1 MKRAIPAER
10 LEGLPSLQLGLSVP
24 EAESRLRR
32 HGPNQIIPPTGHG
45 WATTLRDTLR
55 DPMLWFLLVTSMLF
69 WTVGQRTEA
78 LGLLLA
84 LIPLLGMDAWL
95 HRRTQASLQGL
106 SGQLAVQARVLREGR
121 EWVLAVEAIVPGDLV
136 IIRPGESIPAD
147 GLLLRCEGLQVDE
160 STLTGEA
167 YAVRKQALAALP
179 VAGAG
184 TAVDDGHWALAGTRV
199 LSGSAVLC
207 VIFTA
212 ADTLYGEIV
221 RSAVAGAH
229 PLTPLQRAVA
239 RLVKVLVGVAGVIC
253 LALAWLRW
261 QQGHGLLDALLSAL
275 TLAVAAFPEEF
286 PVVLAFF
293 LGAGVYRLA
302 RRRALVR
309 RAVVVENI
317 GRVTCICSDKT
328 GTITEGRLQL
338 THLAPAP
345 GLVEEQLLATAAAA
359 AREDSGD
366 PVDEAI
372 LALAAS
378 APAPAPA
385 PAAAVASIPSGSR
398 YAMAASAAP
407 LRACFPFTEDRRR
420 ETVVRAQ
427 ADGLLVAVKGAPE
440 VVLALCD
447 LSEEQRRHWMSQVD
461 AYAHEG
467 HKLIACA
474 HRQLALAQWSGE
486 EPDGGLEFAGL
497 LAFEDP
503 VRAGVAEAVQRCR
516 EAGIH
521 VIMVTGDH
529 ARTAAAI
536 AREIGLG
543 SGAPRV
549 ITGDEL
555 ALRAASGAPLSP
567 RDFDVVARALPAQKL
582 ALVRGLQAG
591 GEIVAVTGDG
601 VNDVPALQAADVGIA
616 MGVRGSQSAR
626 EVAAVV
632 LMDDNFRSIAG
643 AVAEGRQ
650 LFTNLQLSFLY
661 LLMIHLPLVATAAL
675 VPMLG
680 YPLLYL
686 PIHIVWLE
694 LIIHPTALLVFQN
707 LQARGPLGPPPA
719 KDERTRFFDNRQ
731 WTAIIAVGG
740 FVTLLVLGTYVRSLG
755 ADHAVEHAR
764 TMALLALVMAGAGIT
779 AALSRLRGMAAQ
791 AMVLLPPLLSA
802 LAVQSAW
809 LSNVLHLHPLHWDD
823 WLYALG
829 GGLVA
834 MGLAWAG
841 AWWPGA
847 GRSLRPSR

>member
-1 MKRAIPAER
+1 MKRAIPEDR
-10 LEGLPSLQLGLSVP
+10 LEGIVPLQGGLGEP
-24 EAESRLRR
+24 DAQARLRR
-32 HGPNQIIPPTGHG
+32 YGPNQIIPRTTHG

-55 DPMLWFLLVTSMLF
+55 DPMLWFLMVTSSLF
-69 WTVGQRTEA
+69 WMVGQRVEA
-78 LGLLLA
+78 LGLILA

-106 SGQLAVQARVLREGR
+106 SGRLAVQARVLRDGAEQMR
-121 EWVLAVEAIVPGDLV
+121 PLEELVPGDLV
-136 IIRPGESIPAD
+136 LVRAGESLPAD
-147 GLLLRCEGLQVDE
+147 GLIVRCDGLQVDE

-179 VAGAG
+179 TPGAN
-184 TAVDDGHWALAGTRV
+184 AIAEDHHWALAGTRV
-199 LSGSAVLC
+199 LAGSAALRI
-207 VIFTA
+207 IFTG
-212 ADTLYGEIV
+212 ADTFYGEIV

-239 RLVKVLVGVAGVIC
+239 QLVQALVAVAGVIC

-293 LGAGVYRLA
+293 LGSGVYRLA

-328 GTITEGRLQL
+328 GTITEGRLSL
-338 THLAPAP
+338 THLVPAPAFT
-345 GLVEEQLLATAAAA
+345 EAMLLESAAAA
-359 AREDSGD
+359 ARSDSGD

-372 LALAAS
+372 LAV
-378 APAPAPA
+378 A
-385 PAAAVASIPSGSR
+385 PAAI
-398 YAMAASAAP
+398 AAP
-407 LRACFPFTEDRRR
+407 LHACFPFTEERRR
-420 ETVVRAQ
+420 ETTVREQ
-427 ADGLLVAVKGAPE
+427 AGGLLVAVKGAPE
-440 VVLALCD
+440 VVLALCSLD
-447 LSEEQRRHWMSQVD
+447 EPAWRDWMGRVD
-461 AYAHEG
+461 AYAREG

-474 HRQLALAQWSGE
+474 RRVLDPAQWSGG
-486 EPDGGLEFAGL
+486 EPDRGFEFAGL

-503 VRAGVAEAVQRCR
+503 VREGVAEAVQGCR
-516 EAGIH
+516 DAGIH

-529 ARTAAAI
+529 AHTAAAI

-543 SGAPRV
+543 ASSPRV

-555 ALRAASGAPLSP
+555 ALRAESGTPLSP

-582 ALVRGLQAG
+582 ALVRGLQAA

-680 YPLLYL
+680 YQLLYL

-731 WTAIIAVGG
+731 WTGIIAVGG

-755 ADHAVEHAR
+755 ADYAVEHAR

-779 AALSRLRGMAAQ
+779 VALSRLRGLAAQ

-802 LAVQSAW
+802 LMIQTAW

-823 WLYALG
+823 WLFALG

-834 MGLAWAG
+834 MALAGGG
-841 AWWPGA
+841 AWRRDRG
-847 GRSLRPSR
+847 

>member
-1 MKRAIPAER
+1 MKRVVDVGR
-10 LEGLPSLQLGLSVP
+10 LQGLPDLARGLAAV
-24 EAESRLRR
+24 EAAARLRR
-32 HGPNQIIPPTGHG
+32 YGPNQIIPRTSHG

-55 DPMLWFLLVTSMLF
+55 DPMLWFLMVTSALF
-69 WTVGQRTEA
+69 FGVGQRSEA

-84 LIPLLGMDAWL
+84 LLPLLGMDAWL

-106 SGQLAVQARVLREGR
+106 SGQLAVEARVLREGR
-121 EWVLAVEAIVPGDLV
+121 ERVLGVEAIVPGDLV
-136 IIRPGESIPAD
+136 IVRPGESIPAD
-147 GLLLRCEGLQVDE
+147 GLLLRCDGLQVDE

-167 YAVRKQALAALP
+167 YAVRKRAVVALP
-179 VAGAG
+179 AADAGA
-184 TAVDDGHWALAGTRV
+184 AVEDSHWALAGTRV
-199 LSGSAVLC
+199 LSGSATLC
-207 VIFTA
+207 VLFTG

-239 RLVKVLVGVAGVIC
+239 QLVKVLVGVAAVMC

-345 GLVEEQLLATAAAA
+345 GLGEAQLLETASAA
-359 AREDSGD
+359 ARTDSGD
-366 PVDEAI
+366 PVDDAI
-372 LALAAS
+372 LALAS
-378 APAPAPA
+378 AAT
-385 PAAAVASIPSGSR
+385 
-398 YAMAASAAP
+398 AASVADSSGAP
-407 LRACFPFTEDRRR
+407 LRTCFPFTEERRR
-420 ETVVRAQ
+420 ETAVREQ
-427 ADGLLVAVKGAPE
+427 GDDLLVAVKGAPE
-440 VVLALCD
+440 VVLALCE
-447 LSEEQRRHWMSQVD
+447 LSEEQWRDWMSRVD
-461 AYAHEG
+461 AYAREG

-474 HRQLALAQWSGE
+474 RSRLDPAQWTGE
-486 EPDGGLEFAGL
+486 EPDSGLQFAGL

-503 VRAGVAEAVQRCR
+503 VREGVAEAVRRCR

-529 ARTAAAI
+529 AHTAAAI
-536 AREIGLG
+536 AREVGLG
-543 SGAPRV
+543 GGAPRLV
-549 ITGDEL
+549 SGDEL
-555 ALRAASGAPLSP
+555 AQQAAAGTPLSP

-582 ALVRGLQAG
+582 ALVRGLQAS

-650 LFTNLQLSFLY
+650 LFRNLQLSFQY

-675 VPMLG
+675 LPMLG

-707 LQARGPLGPPPA
+707 LQAKGPLGPPPA
-719 KDERTRFFDNRQ
+719 KEERTRFFDSRQ
-731 WTAIIAVGG
+731 WTTIIAVGG

-755 ADHAVEHAR
+755 ADYAVEHAR
-764 TMALLALVMAGAGIT
+764 TMALLALIMSGSGIT
-779 AALSRLRGMAAQ
+779 AALSRLRGRAAQ
-791 AMVLLPPLLSA
+791 AMVLLPPLVSA
-802 LAVQSAW
+802 LMIQTAW
-809 LSNVLHLHPLHWDD
+809 FSNVLHLHPLHWDD
-823 WLYALG
+823 WLFALG

-834 MGLAWAG
+834 LLLAG
-841 AWWPGA
+841 HDAWRRERG
-847 GRSLRPSR
+847 

>member
-10 LEGLPSLQLGLSVP
+10 LEGLPDLQAGLG
-24 EAESRLRR
+24 AADADARLRR
-32 HGPNQIIPPTGHG
+32 YGPNQIIPATGHG

-55 DPMLWFLLVTSMLF
+55 DPMLWFLMVTSVLF
-69 WTVGQRTEA
+69 WGVGQRAEA

-106 SGQLAVQARVLREGR
+106 SGRLAVQARVLRDGTER
-121 EWVLAVEAIVPGDLV
+121 LLAVEAIVPGDLV
-136 IIRPGESIPAD
+136 IVRTGESIPAD

-160 STLTGEA
+160 ATLTGEA
-167 YAVRKQALAALP
+167 CPVRKQALAALP
-179 VAGAG
+179 AAVAA
-184 TAVDDGHWALAGTRV
+184 TAVEDGHWVLAGTRV
-199 LSGSAVLC
+199 LTGSATLC
-207 VIFTA
+207 VMFTG
-212 ADTLYGEIV
+212 ADTFYGEIV

-239 RLVKVLVGVAGVIC
+239 KLVQVLVGLAAVMC
-253 LALAWLRW
+253 LVLAWLRY

-328 GTITEGRLQL
+328 GTLTEGRLQL
-338 THLAPAP
+338 THLVPAP
-345 GLVEEQLLATAAAA
+345 TLSGAQLLETAAAA
-359 AREDSGD
+359 SRAESGD

-372 LALAAS
+372 LALAAAPTPAS
-378 APAPAPA
+378 APAPAA
-385 PAAAVASIPSGSR
+385 L
-398 YAMAASAAP
+398 

-420 ETVVRAQ
+420 ETAVREQ

-440 VVLALCD
+440 VVLALCGLGED
-447 LSEEQRRHWMSQVD
+447 ARREWMDRVD
-461 AYAHEG
+461 EYARAG
-467 HKLIACA
+467 HKVIACA
-474 HRQLALAQWSGE
+474 QCRLDPATWSGQ
-486 EPDGGLEFAGL
+486 EPDHGLAFAGL

-503 VRAGVAEAVQRCR
+503 VREGVAEAVQSCR

-529 ARTAAAI
+529 AHTAAAI

-543 SGAPRV
+543 GGAPRLV
-549 ITGDEL
+549 TGDEL
-555 ALRAASGAPLSP
+555 AQRAAAGTPLSP
-567 RDFDVVARALPAQKL
+567 RDLDVVARALPAQKL
-582 ALVRGLQAG
+582 ALVRGLQAS

-626 EVAAVV
+626 EVASVV

-650 LFTNLQLSFLY
+650 LFTNLQLSFQY
-661 LLMIHLPLVATAAL
+661 LLMIHLPLVTTAAL
-675 VPMLG
+675 IPMLG

-694 LIIHPTALLVFQN
+694 LIIHPTALLVFQG

-719 KDERTRFFDNRQ
+719 KADRTRFFDNRQ
-731 WTAIIAVGG
+731 WRTIMVVGG
-740 FVTLLVLGTYVRSLG
+740 FVTLLVLGSYIRSLG
-755 ADHAVEHAR
+755 AEYAVEHAR
-764 TMALLALVMAGAGIT
+764 TMALLALVMAGSGIT
-779 AALSRLRGMAAQ
+779 AALSRMRGMASQ
-791 AMVLLPPLLSA
+791 AMVLLPPMLSA
-802 LAVQSAW
+802 ILIQTTA
-809 LSNVLHLHPLHWDD
+809 LSEVLHLHPLHWDD
-823 WLYALG
+823 WLFALG
-829 GGLVA
+829 GGLIA
-834 MGLAWAG
+834 LLLTGHDAWRRKRG
-841 AWWPGA
+841 
-847 GRSLRPSR
+847 